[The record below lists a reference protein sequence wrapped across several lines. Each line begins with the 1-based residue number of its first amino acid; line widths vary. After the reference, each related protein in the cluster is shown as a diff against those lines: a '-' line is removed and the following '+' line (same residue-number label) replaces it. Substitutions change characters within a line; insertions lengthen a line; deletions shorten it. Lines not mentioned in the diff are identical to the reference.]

1 MLSIVFDEAAS
12 TFRGIRQKLNS
23 MNIQKTPTR
32 PRRGRSKIASL
43 SIEQPAVR
51 PSVNFIVGGKAGKKH
66 FEVRV
71 GEQSSLYTTSRR
83 PSPSRRTLVDLR
95 GMDKTG
101 ALNSLDEG
109 LPL

>member
-23 MNIQKTPTR
+23 MNIQKTLPM
-32 PRRGRSKIASL
+32 PRIGRSKVDPLSL
-43 SIEQPAVR
+43 EPTVR
-51 PSVNFIVGGKAGKKH
+51 PSANFIFGGKAGKKH